1 MFDCFLIPKIC
12 ALPWSESRLK
22 CPGEISDILQGNS
35 RKAAKNGH
43 LSLDSEEMTRASA
56 SFILLSVLKKML
68 QWWAVCLHSWFLNI
82 GLFCLPKAMCCSFLF
97 LVLLLGHLLSE
108 FAEESLR
115 LQEILCCPSLNIFK
129 HIHLRAKV
137 TGAKFRD
144 REAWS
149 QIPWQMYWKFFH
161 AD

>member
-1 MFDCFLIPKIC
+1 MSCLFAFLIPEH
-12 ALPWSESRLK
+12 WSLV
-22 CPGEISDILQGNS
+22 
-35 RKAAKNGH
+35 
-43 LSLDSEEMTRASA
+43 SA
-56 SFILLSVLKKML
+56 EN
-68 QWWAVCLHSWFLNI
+68 H
-82 GLFCLPKAMCCSFLF
+82 GLMGCSFLC

-144 REAWS
+144 REA
-149 QIPWQMYWKFFH
+149 
-161 AD
+161 